1 MFRLVCSVWAACLV
15 AGGAQA
21 QGEALETAALTAF
34 AEALKKDRPVYSTDL
49 LAGLARARG
58 EEESETRRQLLLA
71 LDDFEAGLERHR
83 KEKTD
88 VWKDVMVLRDGLSS
102 KRAYKLLHSAAVG
115 TRTMLQSPEPFV
127 VAANVRQAAR
137 LARTD
142 REAAH
147 DYLVRALEMM
157 ARRGQEGD
165 LTRQYG
171 LMVSG
176 HTNRFKVNFDPLYLF
191 FDTQDEAFVTEEVR
205 EIQRFIVPRLVRRS
219 HAQES
224 VKYAVRKRERTA
236 LVRPEYHL
244 VFGVDNLYFT
254 GSNADLRPCIEAS
267 LQLLS
272 LPGED
277 VAWEHGLKFCTD
289 ENGSD
294 NAADLH
300 PFYEEVAVETARL
313 VDEQLKRR

>member
-1 MFRLVCSVWAACLV
+1 MFRLICSAWVACVVAAGV
-15 AGGAQA
+15 QA
-21 QGEALETAALTAF
+21 QEGLETAALSAF

-58 EEESETRRQLLLA
+58 EEEGETRRQLLSA
-71 LDDFEAGLERHR
+71 LDDVEAALERHR
-83 KEKTD
+83 KDKTD
-88 VWKDVMVLRDGLSS
+88 VWKDVMALRGDLSS
-102 KRAYKLLHSAAVG
+102 KRAYKLLQSAAVG
-115 TRTMLQSPEPFV
+115 TRAMLQSPEPFV

-137 LARTD
+137 LARTE
-142 REAAH
+142 RAAAH

-157 ARRGQEGD
+157 ARRGQEGG
-165 LTRQYG
+165 LAREYG

-176 HTNRFKVNFDPLYLF
+176 HTNRFKVNLDPLYLF
-191 FDTQDEAFVTEEVR
+191 FETQDEAFVTEEVR
-205 EIQRFIVPRLVRRS
+205 EVQRFIVPRLVRQS

-236 LVRPEYHL
+236 LVRPEFHL

-272 LPGED
+272 LPGGEA
-277 VAWEHGLKFCTD
+277 AWEHGLKFCTQA
-289 ENGSD
+289 NGSE
-294 NAADLH
+294 NAEDLH

-313 VDEQLKRR
+313 VDQQLKRR